1 MKPGDL
7 IRVDPVDRGTETSG
21 NRVVLMKKP
30 DTFRDDNPTTGTLEL
45 DEVGLLIALVEVETD
60 ANDGWQVG
68 GKHLEA
74 LVLFGQ
80 RLGWNS
86 ALSFSV
92 V

>member
-7 IRVDPVDRGTETSG
+7 VRVDPVDRDVDTGA
-21 NRVVLMKKP
+21 RVMLMKRP
-30 DTFRDDNPTTGTLEL
+30 DTFREDNPTTGSLEL

-60 ANDGWQVG
+60 VKDGWQVG

-86 ALSFSV
+86 AMCFSV